1 MAEEETRLIA
11 VKVGRSSSSASYR
24 WLDKCN
30 FLYNV
35 QHFLLT
41 GKGGSVCSTTLNP
54 WNEWLLEILK
64 GYEMKDIINYLSGKK
79 GKYRWGSILNKG

>member
-54 WNEWLLEILK
+54 WNE
-64 GYEMKDIINYLSGKK
+64 
-79 GKYRWGSILNKG
+79 